1 MSNMTVKGGTSQAC
15 AACKYQRRKCADDCP
30 LAPYFPA
37 SQPKT
42 FQNAHRLF
50 GVCNMMKILRQLET
64 QEQKDEAMKSVLYES
79 NIREKFP
86 VYGCCG
92 VIRNLY
98 CQLVQ
103 AIEELKYV
111 HVRLAMCGEEWHN
124 HQIVDHHYALGP
136 ELQFGVN
143 CSSDALAMLHQPF
156 EANPL
161 VATGNNEDIAKSYWG
176 PLVNYN
182 THNNNSIPIQAQF
195 IPSPSFPDQ
204 QETEV
209 LDYDDILFDTMAD
222 DRQSYIES
230 KEACESSCELSWK
243 NNAQPV
249 ELASKNDIKSA
260 AACFGLVSTN

>member
-79 NIREKFP
+79 NMRERFP

-103 AIEELKYV
+103 VIEELKYV
-111 HVRLAMCGEEWHN
+111 HV
-124 HQIVDHHYALGP
+124 
-136 ELQFGVN
+136 
-143 CSSDALAMLHQPF
+143 SDALTMLHQHSAGHGIPF

-176 PLVNYN
+176 PLANYN

-195 IPSPSFPDQ
+195 IPSPSFPVQ

-230 KEACESSCELSWK
+230 KDACESSCELSWK
-243 NNAQPV
+243 NNVQPV
-249 ELASKNDIKSA
+249 ELASKNDLNSA
-260 AACFGLVSTN
+260 ATCFGLTSLN